1 MSVTSAVIE
10 GAKQKST
17 GGAAVAA
24 LLWPVHQRPEGQF
37 RDEAWLNTQPV
48 ATILQMKEVFEKMQ
62 KDTNTDSGMHRDS
75 KPAPITVKRCV
86 DDCFTALSQARFDLR
101 MPLSD
106 WSTWWPRMPVERVE
120 RYKTL
125 DLKVVGAESQISKSA
140 INRMHDRAAPKQL
153 KFFHKKN
160 LNVARNPLK
169 EHRLR
174 DGDSVYTSSEF
185 NWAEVDDVKHL
196 VDAIINF
203 GIVSQSLWPYDQ
215 TPWILLKLYNTYGWM
230 QYGIQEKKRVS
241 IICDHFDRVAAAN
254 ADRAVGRL
262 PPCDY
267 LEQERILKMILT
279 EEGLSQ
285 SPPVTAGGFG
295 QEVSGFKGSTGGGQ
309 RGGQQGRGRGSG
321 RGGRGGRYGGND
333 GNRPLAVCPNGRQIC
348 FNFNKPGGCT
358 FAPSTKGSGC
368 KGANGQR
375 DYAHVCSYYDT
386 NTKQYCLKGH
396 PKHQH

>member
-1 MSVTSAVIE
+1 MTSAVIE

-203 GIVSQSLWPYDQ
+203 GIVSQS
-215 TPWILLKLYNTYGWM
+215 
-230 QYGIQEKKRVS
+230 
-241 IICDHFDRVAAAN
+241 
-254 ADRAVGRL
+254 
-262 PPCDY
+262 
-267 LEQERILKMILT
+267 
-279 EEGLSQ
+279 
-285 SPPVTAGGFG
+285 
-295 QEVSGFKGSTGGGQ
+295 
-309 RGGQQGRGRGSG
+309 
-321 RGGRGGRYGGND
+321 
-333 GNRPLAVCPNGRQIC
+333 
-348 FNFNKPGGCT
+348 
-358 FAPSTKGSGC
+358 
-368 KGANGQR
+368 
-375 DYAHVCSYYDT
+375 
-386 NTKQYCLKGH
+386 
-396 PKHQH
+396 